1 MPSPIFS
8 QKKPNHKKPPK
19 ELRTDHHHSDHLPTR
34 LISPLRHDY
43 DDDYDSLVPDSSNTA
58 SNIDEHDGY
67 LRPEQN
73 LYEPLK
79 KTSDLETYRNYS
91 TFNGD
96 RRRQTAAPYEVP
108 TGRVLWTD
116 GTQLGRYADRYQQNV
131 DMDDHRDQFV
141 GPYIDK
147 TRQTTLRS
155 TIDLTEQHDTEDTE
169 PIRLNEDSNQTN
181 KISTKLDLTSPT
193 DQLNDVNEPTDLLTD
208 LTDPTND
215 FHDTDARTA
224 NKDSIQSILDSDSDS
239 ETAHELP
246 KLPRFDQDTPSTTT
260 TNPLKRKRRPTR
272 TKRPTTPTHGTND
285 RRQPGIALVPFVLLT
300 SIERPDNWVMFNV
313 AKSKKRNP
321 LPEVPQLKSDVFSLS
336 ELPKPIAEED

>member
-1 MPSPIFS
+1 MALPDP
-8 QKKPNHKKPPK
+8 
-19 ELRTDHHHSDHLPTR
+19 ELT
-34 LISPLRHDY
+34 
-43 DDDYDSLVPDSSNTA
+43 

-91 TFNGD
+91 AFNDD

-116 GTQLGRYADRYQQNV
+116 GYDLGRYAERYQLHET
-131 DMDDHRDQFV
+131 DDQRDQFV
-141 GPYIDK
+141 GPYIHSDN
-147 TRQTTLRS
+147 TGLASSTDSTTKL
-155 TIDLTEQHDTEDTE
+155 DLTEPTEQNDTEDHDDKLDETILTE
-169 PIRLNEDSNQTN
+169 DVRPDAYDDLQDSRQNEDSTS
-181 KISTKLDLTSPT
+181 KLSTKLDLT
-193 DQLNDVNEPTDLLTD
+193 DG
-208 LTDPTND
+208 D
-215 FHDTDARTA
+215 FNLDERTSDFPDIHARTS
-224 NKDSIQSILDSDSDS
+224 NKDPIQSLLDSNSDN
-239 ETAHELP
+239 ANELP
-246 KLPRFDQDTPSTTT
+246 KLPRFDVPDSTDDGTRQTSTPTRRP
-260 TNPLKRKRRPTR
+260 TNPSRKRRPTR
-272 TKRPTTPTHGTND
+272 PKRPTTQTHD

-321 LPEVPQLKSDVFSLS
+321 LPEVPLLKSDVFSLS